1 MSKKAISIATVLVLV
16 SMTAIVAAIKV
27 IKTQWGIQSQ
37 LHVLGDELTVYE
49 VDGVTLCTSINW
61 GDLIRGASATHDI
74 IVKNT
79 GDDYLNLL
87 MNSTLD
93 TSVGSVTWNY
103 TGAPLLVG
111 ESMPIQLTVTI
122 DSNAARDTYTFDINI
137 YGWRSS

>member
-1 MSKKAISIATVLVLV
+1 MSQKAILIATVFVLV
-16 SMTAIVAAIKV
+16 SMVTMVAAIMV
-27 IKTQWGIQSQ
+27 IKTQWGIQSE
-37 LHVLGDELTVYE
+37 LRVLGDELEVCQ
-49 VDGVTLCTSINW
+49 VDGTECTSIDW
-61 GDLIRGASATHDI
+61 GNMTLGASATHDI

-79 GDDYLNLL
+79 GDDYLNLI

-103 TGAPLLVG
+103 TGAALLVG

-122 DSNAARDTYTFDINI
+122 NSTASRDTYMFDINI

>member
-16 SMTAIVAAIKV
+16 SMSAIVVADIV

-49 VDGVTLCTSINW
+49 VDGVTSCTSINW
-61 GDLIRGASATHDI
+61 GDLMRGASGTHDI

-79 GDDYLNLL
+79 GDNYLNLL

-103 TGAPLLVG
+103 TGAVLPAGV
-111 ESMPIQLTVTI
+111 SMPIQLTVTI
-122 DSNAARDTYTFDINI
+122 DSSAAKGTYEFHINI

>member
-1 MSKKAISIATVLVLV
+1 MSKKAISIATVFVLV
-16 SMTAIVAAIKV
+16 SMVTIVAAIV
-27 IKTQWGIQSQ
+27 IKTQWGIRSE
-37 LHVLGDELTVYE
+37 LRVLGDELTVCQ
-49 VDGVTLCTSINW
+49 VDGTECTSIDW
-61 GDLIRGASATHDI
+61 GNMTLGASATHDI

-103 TGAPLLVG
+103 TGAALRVG
-111 ESMPIQLTVTI
+111 ELMPIQLTVTI
-122 DSNAARDTYTFDINI
+122 NSTASRDTYMFDINI